1 MPNYIRSKKRGG
13 TFFFTVNLQNRQ
25 SSVLINHIDL
35 LRESVSYVLKRR
47 PFHIVA
53 WVVLPDHI
61 HAVWTLPE
69 GDNDYSRRWQLI
81 KQLFTKKLWGLTELQ
96 HTVWQPRFWEHEIK
110 SEDDLN
116 KHINYCYLNPVKHG
130 YVSSTVDWPYSSFH
144 RDVKLGLFDK
154 HWNGN
159 LHTFP

>member
-25 SSVLINHIDL
+25 SSVLIDHINL
-35 LRESVSYVLKRR
+35 LRESVFYVLKRR

-53 WVVLPDHI
+53 WVVLPNHI
-61 HAVWTLPE
+61 HAVWALPE

-81 KQLFTKKLWGLTELQ
+81 KQLFTKKLWSLTGSQ
-96 HTVWQPRFWEHEIK
+96 NTVWQKRFWEHEIK

-130 YVSSTVDWPYSSFH
+130 HVSSTADWPYSSFH
-144 RDVKLGLFDK
+144 RDVKLGLFDN

-159 LHTFP
+159 SHTFP

>member
-13 TFFFTVNLQNRQ
+13 TFFFTVNLHNRQ
-25 SSVLINHIDL
+25 SSALIDHIEL
-35 LRESVSYVLKRR
+35 LRESVSYVLKHR
-47 PFHIVA
+47 PFYIVA

-69 GDNDYSRRWQLI
+69 DDNDYSRRWQLI
-81 KQLFTKKLWGLTELQ
+81 KQLFTKKLWSLTGGQ
-96 HTVWQPRFWEHEIK
+96 HAVWQNRFWEHEIR

-144 RDVKLGLFDK
+144 RDVELGLFDQ

-159 LHTFP
+159 LYTFP